1 MDFFI
6 IFVILA
12 VIVCAVL
19 YVTFGK
25 GKKDASGDL
34 AYVQNAAL
42 FTPAERSFYTV
53 LLLSIDEDTTIFG
66 KVRVA
71 DVLSASK
78 TLDTKLKRSA
88 TNKILSKHFDFVLVD
103 SKTLEIKCAI
113 ELDDSSHNS
122 KKRQIRDAFLESAC
136 KSAELRLVRFK
147 AKRAYKKTEIV
158 QALGFAGQPAEPSE
172 ELHVVPKRAP
182 VATVTPTAIP
192 APKSSTTPT
201 TCPKCGEPLVQKSAK
216 KGQHAGQSFL
226 ACSGY
231 PQCRF
236 IRQLAS

>member
-6 IFVILA
+6 VFAIFA
-12 VIVCAVL
+12 VVMCFVL
-19 YVTFGK
+19 YAKFGK
-25 GKKDASGDL
+25 SQKDANGDL
-34 AYVQNAAL
+34 AYVLNAAL

-53 LLLSIDEDTTIFG
+53 LLLSLDEDTTIFG

-78 TLDTKLKRSA
+78 TLVSKLKRSA

-122 KKRQIRDAFLESAC
+122 KKRQMRDAFLESAC
-136 KSAELRLVRFK
+136 KSAELKLVRFK
-147 AKRAYKKTEIV
+147 AKRAYRRTEIV
-158 QALGFAGQPAEPSE
+158 QALGLTGQPAKPSE
-172 ELHVVPKRAP
+172 ISRDIPKSAP
-182 VATVTPTAIP
+182 VATVTPTSIP
-192 APKSSTTPT
+192 TPQSSAMPSI
-201 TCPKCGEPLVQKSAK
+201 CPKCQKPLVHKSAK
-216 KGQHAGQSFL
+216 KGKHAGQSFL
-226 ACSGY
+226 ACTGY

-236 IRQLAS
+236 ISQPAG